1 MSSKRS
7 AYSLDATEGSWLERN
22 KGMVCFSR
30 YSDFLFF
37 VLFAG
42 RCWPVKPS
50 SIFLT
55 RLTGGSAK
63 SVRRRRRPWL
73 AASGKTLN
81 LLTSPWMTRQREGTV
96 WTLREI
102 VTACFSSETAISR
115 GGCLP
120 ASVPDIPMEPA
131 CSSKRPRK
139 VTLRCNCVL
148 EECLLR
154 ISKKS
159 CVCSYLHK
167 SLNL

>member
-1 MSSKRS
+1 MLNSTQEKSFSTELKRIF
-7 AYSLDATEGSWLERN
+7 LCNLE
-22 KGMVCFSR
+22 
-30 YSDFLFF
+30 
-37 VLFAG
+37 G

-63 SVRRRRRPWL
+63 SVRKRRRPWL

-96 WTLREI
+96 WTSREI
-102 VTACFSSETAISR
+102 VTASFSNETAVSH

-159 CVCSYLHK
+159 CVSSQIFEPLRLGVVAHAC
-167 SLNL
+167 NLRN